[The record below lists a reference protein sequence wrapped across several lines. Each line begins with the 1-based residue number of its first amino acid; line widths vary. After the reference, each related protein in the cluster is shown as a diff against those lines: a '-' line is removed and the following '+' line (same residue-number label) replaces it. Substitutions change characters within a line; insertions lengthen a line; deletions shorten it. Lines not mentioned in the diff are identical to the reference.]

1 MSVKFVTLLLVL
13 AAALAGCGP
22 SIIKAPPAPP
32 PTEVTPGSTFT
43 VVGGFLIPSGDSSVF
58 FQNARVYPEG
68 DIQPNLPYCELSVG
82 TATADGMLIKEGI
95 FTVSTVTYDERSAGA
110 GGTDVSITGFH
121 LQEASS
127 GKTYLMDC
135 MLPLLSQGALFATPA
150 EIQGAVA
157 DHMELKVA
165 P

>member
-13 AAALAGCGP
+13 TAALASCD
-22 SIIKAPPAPP
+22 SSRHKAGHPP

-43 VVGGFLIPSGDSSVF
+43 VVKGFLIPSGVSSVF
-58 FQNARVYPEG
+58 FQDARLYPEG
-68 DIQPNLPYCELSVG
+68 NIQPNLPYCELSIG
-82 TATADGMLIKEGI
+82 AATADGVLIKEGI
-95 FTVSTVTYDERSAGA
+95 FTVSKVTYDERGIGA
-110 GGTDVSITGFH
+110 GGADMSITGFH

-135 MLPLLSQGALFATPA
+135 MLPLLSRSALFVTPA
-150 EIQGAVA
+150 EIRGAVA

>member
-13 AAALAGCGP
+13 TTALAGCE
-22 SIIKAPPAPP
+22 SAKHKAGPP
-32 PTEVTPGSTFT
+32 PTPQAVTPGSTFA
-43 VVGGFLIPSGDSSVF
+43 VVKGFLVPSGVSSVF
-58 FQNARVYPEG
+58 FQDARLYPEG
-68 DIQPNLPYCELSVG
+68 NIQPNFPYCELSIG
-82 TATADGMLIKEGI
+82 AATADGVLIKEGV
-95 FTVSTVTYDERSAGA
+95 FTVSKVTYDERGVGA
-110 GGTDVSITGFH
+110 DGINISITGFH

-127 GKTYLMDC
+127 GKTYLMNC
-135 MLPLLSQGALFATPA
+135 MLPLLSRGALFVTPT

>member
-13 AAALAGCGP
+13 TAALAGCGP

-43 VVGGFLIPSGDSSVF
+43 VVKGFIVPSGVSSVF
-58 FQNARVYPEG
+58 FQDARLYPDG
-68 DIQPNLPYCELSVG
+68 NIQPNLPYCELSVG
-82 TATADGMLIKEGI
+82 AATADGVLIKAGV
-95 FTVSTVTYDERSAGA
+95 FTVSKVTYDERGIGA
-110 GGTDVSITGFH
+110 GGVDISITGFH
-121 LQEASS
+121 LQEESS

-135 MLPLLSQGALFATPA
+135 MLPLLSRSALFVTPA

>member
-1 MSVKFVTLLLVL
+1 MSVKFVPLLLVL

-32 PTEVTPGSTFT
+32 PTVVTPGSTFT
-43 VVGGFLIPSGDSSVF
+43 VVKGFIVPSGDSSVF
-58 FQNARVYPEG
+58 FQDARLYPEG
-68 DIQPNLPYCELSVG
+68 NIQPNLPYCELSIG
-82 TATADGMLIKEGI
+82 AATADGVLIKEGV
-95 FTVSTVTYDERSAGA
+95 FTVNTITYDERSVGA
-110 GGTDVSITGFH
+110 GGIDISITGLH

-127 GKTYLMDC
+127 GKTFLMDC
-135 MLPLLSQGALFATPA
+135 MLPLLSQGALFVTPA
-150 EIQGAVA
+150 EIRGAVA

>member
-13 AAALAGCGP
+13 MATLAGCGP
-22 SIIKAPPAPP
+22 SIIKAPPPP
-32 PTEVTPGSTFT
+32 PPAEVTPGSTFT
-43 VVGGFLIPSGDSSVF
+43 VVKGFIVPSGASSIF
-58 FQNARVYPEG
+58 FQDARLYPEG
-68 DIQPNLPYCELSVG
+68 NIQPNFPYCELSVG
-82 TATADGMLIKEGI
+82 AATADGVLIREGV
-95 FTVSTVTYDERSAGA
+95 FTVSRVTYDERGIGA
-110 GGTDVSITGFH
+110 GGVDISITGFH

-135 MLPLLSQGALFATPA
+135 MLPLLSRGALFVTPA

>member
-1 MSVKFVTLLLVL
+1 MSVKFVTPLLVL
-13 AAALAGCGP
+13 AAALAGYGP
-22 SIIKAPPAPP
+22 SIIKAPPSPP

-43 VVGGFLIPSGDSSVF
+43 VVRGFIVPSGDSSVF
-58 FQNARVYPEG
+58 FQEARLYPDG
-68 DIQPNLPYCELSVG
+68 NIQPNLPYCELSVG
-82 TATADGMLIKEGI
+82 AASADGMLIKEGI
-95 FTVSTVTYDERSAGA
+95 FTVSKVTYDEHSAGA

-135 MLPLLSQGALFATPA
+135 MLPLLSRGALFVTPA
-150 EIQGAVA
+150 DIQGAVA